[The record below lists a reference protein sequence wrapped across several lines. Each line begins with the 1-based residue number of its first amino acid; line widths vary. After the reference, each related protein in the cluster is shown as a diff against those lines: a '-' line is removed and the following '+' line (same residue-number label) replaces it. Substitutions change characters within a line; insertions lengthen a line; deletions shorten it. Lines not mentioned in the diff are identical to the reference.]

1 MLPRHTSEFF
11 VRLDSNSAN
20 GYSQNTIEDIY
31 VRAAN
36 IKLHD
41 GVPEDIRSHF
51 ATALN
56 LIAYSWYFYPFNVT
70 AQLMAYISVEFA
82 LKKRFPENQNLRF
95 KGLVKKAVKEG
106 LINDK
111 GFTIHTEQDIPNLQ
125 SEPQLT
131 QIDPTLNEYA
141 RGLTESIPYLR
152 NELAHGSSNLHNQG
166 ASSVRMCADFINQLF
181 APIEAQ

>member
-1 MLPRHTSEFF
+1 MELLKPIQEICCPDIRQSFF

-95 KGLVKKAVKEG
+95 KGLVKKK
-106 LINDK
+106 
-111 GFTIHTEQDIPNLQ
+111 Q
-125 SEPQLT
+125 SKK
-131 QIDPTLNEYA
+131 
-141 RGLTESIPYLR
+141 
-152 NELAHGSSNLHNQG
+152 
-166 ASSVRMCADFINQLF
+166 V
-181 APIEAQ
+181 